1 MSKTRT
7 VYHPSIAGVIR
18 EVEETDSW
26 KAAGWRLT
34 DPAVKTTTSTSK
46 TEPAKSA

>member
-7 VYHPSIAGVIR
+7 VYHPSITGVTR
-18 EVEETDSW
+18 DVEETDSW

-34 DPAVKTTTSTSK
+34 DPAKTTTTAKAES
-46 TEPAKSA
+46 AKSE

>member
-7 VYHPSIAGVIR
+7 VYHPSIAGVTR
-18 EVEETDSW
+18 EVEDADAW

-34 DPAVKTTTSTSK
+34 DPAAKTTTTAKAADSK
-46 TEPAKSA
+46 SD